1 MGVHKCTP
9 IKKRVYIPLK
19 TMKFVYGTLLLA
31 ALAAAEPVSLK
42 ERLQQGMNQ
51 LNALRESTREQ
62 FGEQITALETKWN
75 EFKNDKDLAPEELLN
90 SLKERI
96 DSKKFN
102 EMLEKIETERQVIK
116 ENAAERA
123 EYLAEKIETAMAMLE
138 EVNEKSRNKFLAIM
152 NKAH

>member
-75 EFKNDKDLAPEELLN
+75 EFKNDQDLAPEELLN
-90 SLKERI
+90 GLKERI
-96 DSKKFN
+96 DNKKQEIRNNEKFN
-102 EMLEKIETERQVIK
+102 EMLKIETERQVIK

-123 EYLAEKIETAMAMLE
+123 EYLA
-138 EVNEKSRNKFLAIM
+138 
-152 NKAH
+152 